1 MRMQREMASATT
13 LCRVTLWL
21 PAAQS
26 PYYLFA
32 LYAVLASA
40 VVFFSGALRGIHI
53 GSDLRFVE
61 RLDEAPYPPLDALPC
76 WSHVF
81 TVSRAPKVPVGF
93 AFEGSVFEVSLILEA
108 IVARSPCPQSPY
120 TGRTAR
126 ARPL

>member
-1 MRMQREMASATT
+1 MAAARTLVQVHISPGSGAWRATPRVRST
-13 LCRVTLWL
+13 SRGLGICHHPLRARVTLWL
-21 PAAQS
+21 PVAQT

-40 VVFFSGALRGIHI
+40 VFSGALRGIHI

-93 AFEGSVFEVSLILEA
+93 AFEGSVFEVS
-108 IVARSPCPQSPY
+108 
-120 TGRTAR
+120 
-126 ARPL
+126 